1 MELIFVYNAKSDN
14 VNMLIDYAHKII
26 SPSTY
31 SCNLCK
37 LTHTNFGERKEWKEF
52 IRHSSVKLEF
62 YHIDEFE
69 EIFNESFKYPI
80 ILKKVSDGFEI
91 LLNSKMITKLRN
103 VNDLINVIREHTEFN
118 KN

>member
-14 VNMLIDYAHKII
+14 VNMLIDYAHKLI

-37 LTHTNFGERKEWKEF
+37 LTHTNFGQRKEWKEF
-52 IRHSSVKLEF
+52 AKHSSVKLEF

-80 ILKKVSDGFEI
+80 ILKKLADVFEI
-91 LLNSKMITKLRN
+91 LLDSIKITKLTN
-103 VNDLINVIREHTEFN
+103 VNDLIKAIRENTESN

>member
-14 VNMLIDYAHKII
+14 MNVLIDYAHKII

-37 LTHTNFGERKEWKEF
+37 LTHTNFGERKEWKDF
-52 IRHSSVKLEF
+52 IKHSAVKLEF

-69 EIFNESFKYPI
+69 EIFNESFIYPI
-80 ILKKVSDGFEI
+80 ILKKDSDGFEI
-91 LLNSKMITKLRN
+91 LLDSIKITKLTN
-103 VNDLINVIREHTEFN
+103 VNDLIKVIRKITESN

>member
-14 VNMLIDYAHKII
+14 ANMLIDYAHKII

-31 SCNLCK
+31 SCNLCN
-37 LTHTNFGERKEWKEF
+37 LTHTNFGQRKKWKEF
-52 IRHSSVKLEF
+52 TKHSSVKLEF

-69 EIFNESFKYPI
+69 EIFNETFKYPI

-91 LLNSKMITKLRN
+91 LLDSIKITKLKN
-103 VNDLINVIREHTEFN
+103 VNDLINVIREHTDFN